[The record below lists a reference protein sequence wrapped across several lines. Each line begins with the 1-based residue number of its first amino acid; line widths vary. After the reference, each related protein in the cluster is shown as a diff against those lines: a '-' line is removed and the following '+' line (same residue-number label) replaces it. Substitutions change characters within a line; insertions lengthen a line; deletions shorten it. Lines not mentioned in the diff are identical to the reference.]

1 MRTVQQRSVVAL
13 VFTLTFIMG
22 PGAVA
27 QEGPPP
33 SPDASVGQVIGGELN
48 ISITYS
54 RPGVKDRQIWGGI
67 VPYDKA
73 WRAGANAPT
82 TVTFSHNVSLNG
94 ESLEAGSYTLLI
106 TPKKD
111 DEWVFHFI
119 KPGEGEDEESTE
131 VLTLEV
137 EAEEVP
143 HQEWLVYGFDELY
156 PSSGPAVAD
165 AFMQW
170 EKKKVSF
177 KIALDK

>member
-1 MRTVQQRSVVAL
+1 MCTFRQLSVVAL
-13 VFTLTFIMG
+13 VFTFVFIMG

-67 VPYDKA
+67 VPYDKT

-82 TVTFSHNVSLNG
+82 TMTFSHNVSLNG

-106 TPKKD
+106 TPKND
-111 DEWVFHFI
+111 DEWIVHFT
-119 KPGEGEDEESTE
+119 KPGADADEEGTE
-131 VLTLEV
+131 VLTLAV
-137 EAEEVP
+137 EAEEVA
-143 HQEWLVYGFDELY
+143 HQEWLVYGFDELH
-156 PSSGPAVAD
+156 PSSGPVVAE
-165 AFMQW
+165 AFMHW

-177 KIALDK
+177 KIELDK

>member
-1 MRTVQQRSVVAL
+1 MRTVVQLSVVAL
-13 VFTLTFIMG
+13 VFTFSFIVG

-33 SPDASVGQVIGGELN
+33 SPDASVGQVLGGELN

-54 RPGVKDRQIWGGI
+54 RPGVKGREIWGAI
-67 VPYDKA
+67 VPYDKT

-82 TVTFSHNVSLNG
+82 TVTFSHDVSLNG
-94 ESLEAGSYTLLI
+94 ESLDAGSYTLLI

-111 DEWVFHFI
+111 GEWVIHFI

-131 VLTLEV
+131 ALTLEV
-137 EAEEVP
+137 EAEEVA
-143 HQEWLVYGFDELY
+143 HQEWLVYGFDELQ
-156 PSSGPAVAD
+156 PPSGPAVAN

>member
-1 MRTVQQRSVVAL
+1 MCTFRQLSVVGL
-13 VFTLTFIMG
+13 VFTFAFIMG
-22 PGAVA
+22 PGAAA

-33 SPDASVGQVIGGELN
+33 SPDASVGQVIGGDLN

-54 RPGVKDRQIWGGI
+54 RPGVKDRQIWGEI

-111 DEWVFHFI
+111 AEWILHFI
-119 KPGEGEDEESTE
+119 KPGENEGEEGNE
-131 VLTLEV
+131 VLALAV
-137 EAEEVP
+137 EAKEVA
-143 HQEWLVYGFDELY
+143 HQEWLVYGFDELQ
-156 PSSGPAVAD
+156 PASGPAVAE
-165 AFMQW
+165 AFMHW

-177 KIALDK
+177 KIELDT